1 MYIKYSQLD
10 TYWYIENSLDFCIC
24 KCLNSDSSRVMNLG
38 ILWVPLHRVP
48 SPSKIAAE
56 ERLTENHH
64 RQGLWWAYG
73 TSNSN
78 QKKEPGFRVMD
89 GLWYIDICHFLSANR
104 LLTKSVHRVNPPV
117 SKSGD
122 GKKNYPIDGDIVG
135 FTSFYANIVDWLYG
149 NIVVRLLAF
158 KVDPIRMLFWQQNRD
173 VLCKVK
179 RGTDKL
185 TAMPIRSCS
194 STALTYLVN
203 GTHPRMVKSFG
214 IIIPSWGIWSSYIF
228 KTTKKD
234 IVA

>member
-78 QKKEPGFRVMD
+78 QKKEPGFRVVD

-122 GKKNYPIDGDIVG
+122 GKKREGLKTRIHCRDNMSIFFKYCSMLWTAQEFELQS
-135 FTSFYANIVDWLYG
+135 FTQRRYALS
-149 NIVVRLLAF
+149 
-158 KVDPIRMLFWQQNRD
+158 
-173 VLCKVK
+173 
-179 RGTDKL
+179 
-185 TAMPIRSCS
+185 SCQ
-194 STALTYLVN
+194 
-203 GTHPRMVKSFG
+203 
-214 IIIPSWGIWSSYIF
+214 
-228 KTTKKD
+228 
-234 IVA
+234 